1 MGPASAPHARPG
13 RVLCNSNRGAPG
25 RRLLRHR
32 RAGQNVDM
40 SSSWSPAAQAGA
52 RYAFDRNRSMVMLL
66 GLNWRQIDI
75 TLSDAT
81 GTPKATLEFRPV
93 VVGLAVGS
101 SV

>member
-1 MGPASAPHARPG
+1 M
-13 RVLCNSNRGAPG
+13 SN
-25 RRLLRHR
+25 
-32 RAGQNVDM
+32 
-40 SSSWSPAAQAGA
+40 SWSLASQAGA
-52 RYAFDRNRSMVMLL
+52 RYAFDRNQSMVVLL
-66 GLNWRQIDI
+66 GLNCSQSDI

>member
-1 MGPASAPHARPG
+1 
-13 RVLCNSNRGAPG
+13 
-25 RRLLRHR
+25 
-32 RAGQNVDM
+32 M

-93 VVGLAVGS
+93 VFGLAVGS